1 MDRYAKCNSQNPQIS
16 RDGGK
21 EHKMKKRATTTAQP
35 QAPVRSQEPLV
46 RHPGVFCC
54 WIYASK
60 CNFIGPE
67 KTCKLGELGEC
78 PHKFIK
84 PNDKAHGRET
94 AKENE

>member
-1 MDRYAKCNSQNPQIS
+1 MKRGKANAK
-16 RDGGK
+16 R
-21 EHKMKKRATTTAQP
+21 
-35 QAPVRSQEPLV
+35 EPLAVAVEPAV
-46 RHPGVFCC
+46 RLPGVFCC

-84 PNDKAHGRET
+84 PNAEAHASAT
-94 AKENE
+94 KEPIA

>member
-1 MDRYAKCNSQNPQIS
+1 MNSEQKPS
-16 RDGGK
+16 D
-21 EHKMKKRATTTAQP
+21 QP

-54 WIYASK
+54 WIHATR

-78 PHKFIK
+78 AHKFHK
-84 PNDKAHGRET
+84 PNPTGQAADHKRRMNDERR
-94 AKENE
+94 